1 MSNETAC
8 FYTVSELEGKLRYDG
23 RVTHRPDR
31 VGIDWTNSGFALRA
45 HCRGEVKVRLEPADL
60 PNYSYVIGLLDGET
74 LTVEQL
80 KTRRIRVDHADDYV
94 LLSDIPEGEHEI
106 RLVKITEAQVG
117 LMDFRGL
124 SLCGELLAPP
134 AAGKWKIGFIGDSL
148 TGGLHNL
155 CRVTDVNLIAQDNED
170 GYHAYDGFTARHFDA
185 DIHVVSLSG
194 WGVVCGWGKPR
205 RDYSVPRA
213 LPYTSIYRDD
223 SENGRWDFS
232 RWQPDAVVINLGSND
247 SSSTDDDPSILS
259 GQDGGIFAPAERVV
273 PPCPVHLGTGHGRI
287 GQGRPHWPLGA
298 GGYRSPEGG
307 RGGEAVLPAAAE
319 KPGGRRTTPHGGRAR
334 GGCRRSLCGAG
345 TVAEGLIKDGETDVW
360 RY

>member
-45 HCRGEVKVRLEPADL
+45 RCRGEVKVRLEPADL

-259 GQDGGIFAPAERVV
+259 DEEFRDKTAEFLRRLRGWY
-273 PPCPVHLGTGHGRI
+273 PHARFIWALGMAGLGKDDRI
-287 GQGRPHWPLGA
+287 GRLVQEAIALLKAEGEERLSFLLLP
-298 GGYRSPEGG
+298 RNQEGG
-307 RGGEAVLPAAAE
+307 GQHPTVEGHEAAAAVLYAE
-319 KPGGRRTTPHGGRAR
+319 
-334 GGCRRSLCGAG
+334 L
-345 TVAEGLIKDGETDVW
+345 EQWLKD
-360 RY
+360 